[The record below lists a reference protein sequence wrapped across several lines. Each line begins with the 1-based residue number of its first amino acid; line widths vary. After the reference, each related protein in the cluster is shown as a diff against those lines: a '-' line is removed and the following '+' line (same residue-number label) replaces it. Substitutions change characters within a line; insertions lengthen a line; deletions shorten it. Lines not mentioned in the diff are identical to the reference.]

1 MQLREET
8 LGDIE
13 TLFAQY
19 KIGQYSSDE
28 NFRGT
33 SIWVVFYNLS

>member
-1 MQLREET
+1 MQLQEEK
-8 LGDIE
+8 LGNIE
-13 TLFAQY
+13 TLFAQH
-19 KIGQYSSDE
+19 KRRQYSNDE